1 MVTTS
6 NIDTP
11 KRSQPQEFYGLS
23 ELAKATNTSRAT
35 LYREEKEG
43 KLKFVRIRGRTLVR
57 KSEWQ
62 RYLRA
67 LNAPPPAD
75 PYDVNALP
83 EFRI

>member
-1 MVTTS
+1 MKTNS
-6 NIDTP
+6 NIDPP
-11 KRSQPQEFYGLS
+11 KRSQPQEFYSLS
-23 ELAKATNTSRAT
+23 ELATATGTSRAT

-62 RYLRA
+62 RFLRS

-75 PYDVNALP
+75 PYSP
-83 EFRI
+83 ETTPEIRI